1 MACYQTNLFSES
13 GWTYQLL
20 RIRNP
25 WGDEHEWN
33 GQWSDHRI
41 SADDARLLGLQVQDD
56 GEFWMCLGD
65 FLANFQVVEICHQ
78 NFKNHNVQNFNGKNG
93 WLD

>member
-1 MACYQTNLFSES
+1 MCQLFSAP
-13 GWTYQLL
+13 GKAVHLL
-20 RIRNP
+20 RLRNH
-25 WGDEHEWN
+25 WGQREWN
-33 GQWSDHRI
+33 RI
-41 SADDARLLGLQVQDD
+41 SVEDARLLGLQVQDD